1 MEGMPFSVRRFSS
14 GFLLLMAVLLACGAA
29 AAGEEEHAAQWNG
42 ESGRPAL
49 AEEQPQAAD
58 GTGETEGGDTAGRS
72 VVARLF
78 DPVSSGVI
86 VAVSWGVLAVLLVMR
101 RRVAKTS

>member
-1 MEGMPFSVRRFSS
+1 MVRMPCSVRRLLS
-14 GFLLLMAVLLACGAA
+14 GFLLLMAMLLAGGGV
-29 AAGEEEHAAQWNG
+29 AAGDEGDVAQWNG
-42 ESGRPAL
+42 EPGRPAHS
-49 AEEQPQAAD
+49 EPPSKAD
-58 GTGETEGGDTAGRS
+58 DGGAGRVGDTASDS
-72 VVARLF
+72 VIGRLF

>member
-1 MEGMPFSVRRFSS
+1 MGGMLCSVRRLLG
-14 GFLLLMAVLLACGAA
+14 GFLVLMALLLAGGGVAA
-29 AAGEEEHAAQWNG
+29 EEEGHAAQWNG
-42 ESGRPAL
+42 EPGQATL
-49 AEEQPQAAD
+49 AEQPPTAD
-58 GTGETEGGDTAGRS
+58 DGGAGRVGDTASDS
-72 VVARLF
+72 VFGRLF